1 MRNYK
6 FLKGTFNESD
16 LEEAVVELF
25 QCEGYENIAGDSI
38 QRDFKDILL
47 LDDLRKFILNRYADE
62 NLSETELQK
71 IINKISLINST
82 PLYAGNRE
90 TFFLINEGFDLQ
102 RDDISKIALHVDY
115 IDFDNPDKNIFKTV
129 TQFSVQDELLRRP
142 DLLIFIN
149 GIQIAIFEFKSA
161 IREDTTIHD
170 AWEQIYF
177 RYRRDIPKLL
187 RYNFLAVISDG
198 ANTKIG
204 SIFTPYENFYS
215 WNKVNDAEKVSN
227 GVSSLLTCIK
237 GAFAKERIL
246 QILQDFI
253 FYPDS
258 DSKNSVIV
266 CRYPQFFAATKMFD
280 NIKAHLRPKGDGKG
294 GTYFGATGCGKT
306 YTMLFLSRLITQRD
320 NDTFQNPTII
330 ILTDREDLD
339 RQTSKLFVTA
349 KTFLHEKNV
358 RSIESRED
366 LQETLKNLPSGGVYV
381 ITIQKFCESVGLLS
395 NRNNIICISDEAHRT
410 QTNIGSKLKRTDEG
424 VFTTYGFAYY
434 LRESFPN
441 ATYCGFTGTPIDE
454 TVAVF
459 GKVVDSYTMKESCD
473 DGITVRIVYE
483 PRLARV
489 VVSEE
494 QAKEIEKYYQLC
506 AEEGSTEE
514 QIEKSKRAMS
524 KMSAIL
530 AHPERLKKLATDII
544 THYEILCHE
553 KPEVTQKAMIV
564 CADRKI
570 AFKVLQEIIS
580 IRPDWGLK
588 KKSDNEKKLSKN
600 ELDRLLPLSKIN
612 LVATQGQNDEPE
624 LFKIC
629 GTKEYRQRLAEQ
641 FKNNDSN
648 FKIAIVVDMWITG
661 FDVPSLSVMY
671 IDKPLQKHTLIQT
684 ISRVN
689 RIFDGKDKGL
699 IVDYIGFKNDMM
711 AAVKRYG
718 DSNENPVDELKVALM
733 VFREQLQFINK
744 LFIDFDSQ
752 KFYTGTPL
760 ERLNCLN
767 LAAEYIQSRK
777 DMETSFMELSK
788 KLKASYTI
796 CFPSGELKNFEV
808 VQSQFFLAIRS
819 IIYKQTKENTPD
831 AEMMNIVVEKM
842 VQDAISC
849 TGIENIVNTSKSI
862 NLFDETFEKELSK
875 IKMPITKF
883 NALLKCLEKP

>member
-102 RDDISKIALHVDY
+102 RDDISKIALHIDY
-115 IDFDNPDKNIFKTV
+115 IDFDKPDKNIFKTV
-129 TQFSVQDELLRRP
+129 TQFSVQDKLLRRP

-149 GIQIAIFEFKSA
+149 GIPIAIFEFKSA

-215 WNKVNDAEKVSN
+215 WNKVNDTEKVSN

-237 GAFAKERIL
+237 DAFAKERIL
-246 QILQDFI
+246 QILRDFI

-494 QAKEIEKYYQLC
+494 
-506 AEEGSTEE
+506 
-514 QIEKSKRAMS
+514 
-524 KMSAIL
+524 
-530 AHPERLKKLATDII
+530 
-544 THYEILCHE
+544 
-553 KPEVTQKAMIV
+553 
-564 CADRKI
+564 
-570 AFKVLQEIIS
+570 
-580 IRPDWGLK
+580 
-588 KKSDNEKKLSKN
+588 
-600 ELDRLLPLSKIN
+600 
-612 LVATQGQNDEPE
+612 
-624 LFKIC
+624 
-629 GTKEYRQRLAEQ
+629 
-641 FKNNDSN
+641 
-648 FKIAIVVDMWITG
+648 
-661 FDVPSLSVMY
+661 
-671 IDKPLQKHTLIQT
+671 
-684 ISRVN
+684 
-689 RIFDGKDKGL
+689 
-699 IVDYIGFKNDMM
+699 
-711 AAVKRYG
+711 
-718 DSNENPVDELKVALM
+718 
-733 VFREQLQFINK
+733 
-744 LFIDFDSQ
+744 
-752 KFYTGTPL
+752 
-760 ERLNCLN
+760 
-767 LAAEYIQSRK
+767 
-777 DMETSFMELSK
+777 
-788 KLKASYTI
+788 
-796 CFPSGELKNFEV
+796 
-808 VQSQFFLAIRS
+808 
-819 IIYKQTKENTPD
+819 
-831 AEMMNIVVEKM
+831 
-842 VQDAISC
+842 
-849 TGIENIVNTSKSI
+849 
-862 NLFDETFEKELSK
+862 
-875 IKMPITKF
+875 
-883 NALLKCLEKP
+883 

>member
-1 MRNYK
+1 
-6 FLKGTFNESD
+6 
-16 LEEAVVELF
+16 
-25 QCEGYENIAGDSI
+25 
-38 QRDFKDILL
+38 
-47 LDDLRKFILNRYADE
+47 
-62 NLSETELQK
+62 
-71 IINKISLINST
+71 
-82 PLYAGNRE
+82 
-90 TFFLINEGFDLQ
+90 
-102 RDDISKIALHVDY
+102 
-115 IDFDNPDKNIFKTV
+115 
-129 TQFSVQDELLRRP
+129 
-142 DLLIFIN
+142 
-149 GIQIAIFEFKSA
+149 
-161 IREDTTIHD
+161 
-170 AWEQIYF
+170 
-177 RYRRDIPKLL
+177 
-187 RYNFLAVISDG
+187 
-198 ANTKIG
+198 
-204 SIFTPYENFYS
+204 
-215 WNKVNDAEKVSN
+215 
-227 GVSSLLTCIK
+227 
-237 GAFAKERIL
+237 
-246 QILQDFI
+246 
-253 FYPDS
+253 
-258 DSKNSVIV
+258 
-266 CRYPQFFAATKMFD
+266 
-280 NIKAHLRPKGDGKG
+280 
-294 GTYFGATGCGKT
+294 
-306 YTMLFLSRLITQRD
+306 
-320 NDTFQNPTII
+320 
-330 ILTDREDLD
+330 
-339 RQTSKLFVTA
+339 
-349 KTFLHEKNV
+349 
-358 RSIESRED
+358 
-366 LQETLKNLPSGGVYV
+366 
-381 ITIQKFCESVGLLS
+381 
-395 NRNNIICISDEAHRT
+395 
-410 QTNIGSKLKRTDEG
+410 
-424 VFTTYGFAYY
+424 
-434 LRESFPN
+434 
-441 ATYCGFTGTPIDE
+441 
-454 TVAVF
+454 
-459 GKVVDSYTMKESCD
+459 MKESCN

-777 DMETSFMELSK
+777 DTETSFMELSK

-819 IIYKQTKENTPD
+819 IIYKQTKENAPD

-883 NALLKCLEKP
+883 NALLKVLRKTIIEYEHENKVQSMEFDRRLRKIVDEYNSRDNLKFTSDVVADFVNELSDKLIEIMKDLDKGRNHPFEGKVFFDILVKVRNEHNFDYADEKCLILAKEIKALVDDKSKFKISWR